1 MSDKNDP
8 KNVINS
14 YRKRRQNM
22 LPFII
27 SGLAVVMVV
36 VGVIL
41 LVTQFS
47 SGGGISIGGLFATD
61 TPTPTSTG
69 TPTSTPTQTATPPP
83 TDTPLPATDTPTPQP
98 TATPSEPFV
107 YIVQEGD
114 TCFDIA
120 QRFSVDLLYF
130 LSLNNLDN
138 NCYIQIGDELIVPPP
153 GAATPTPT
161 EVPAGLPR
169 GTKIEY
175 VVQPLDSLLSIAS
188 KFNSTVEAILE
199 ENPDIEDAAS
209 IFVGQKVIVP
219 VNIATPTPTSTPGRS
234 ATLTQT
240 ARQTQAA
247 QPTAT
252 PAP

>member
-8 KNVINS
+8 QKLINA
-14 YRKRRQNM
+14 YRKRRQNT
-22 LPFII
+22 LPFVIG
-27 SGLAVVMVV
+27 GLAVVLVI
-36 VGVIL
+36 VGIVL
-41 LVTQFS
+41 LITQFS
-47 SGGGISIGGLFATD
+47 SGNTPSLGSLFPSD
-61 TPTPTSTG
+61 TPTATATLLPTD
-69 TPTSTPTQTATPPP
+69 TPTSTPTPRATDTPLPP
-83 TDTPLPATDTPTPQP
+83 TDTPTPEP

-107 YIVQEGD
+107 YIVQEND

-120 QRFSVDLLYF
+120 QRFNVDLLYF
-130 LSLNNLDN
+130 LSLNGLDN

-175 VVQPLDSLLSIAS
+175 IVQPLDSLLTIAS

-209 IFVGQKVIVP
+209 IYVGQKIIVP
-219 VNIATPTPTSTPGRS
+219 VNIATPTPTATPGRS
-234 ATLTQT
+234 ATLTQAASWTQT
-240 ARQTQAA
+240 AE
-247 QPTAT
+247 PTAT
-252 PAP
+252 PSP